1 MNSVNGSGKIIAA
14 ALAVCILLICF
25 SSCGSENAMPTADTT
40 LQEETTS
47 HAETAS
53 QNNDGQTASDT
64 EHVSTEKAPESTVAA
79 PETASQQETVS
90 PETAKQTDPETSDE
104 TAASP
109 SESKPEETQSENAM
123 KILVLNG
130 SPHPQGDT
138 AKMVAVFRET
148 AESAGH
154 DVAVINVCRK
164 NIKGCLACEY
174 CHGKGQGVCVQKDD
188 MQEIYAELKDT
199 QMLVLASP
207 IYYHGIS
214 GQLKCAVDRF
224 YSALYPKAPETLK
237 KAAMFLSSGDPDMY
251 DGAKFSYD
259 GDFLCY
265 LGLED
270 VGIITNHD
278 KDCLAAVRQMAAS
291 L

>member
-1 MNSVNGSGKIIAA
+1 VAA
-14 ALAVCILLICF
+14 
-25 SSCGSENAMPTADTT
+25 S
-40 LQEETTS
+40 
-47 HAETAS
+47 ETAS
-53 QNNDGQTASDT
+53 
-64 EHVSTEKAPESTVAA
+64 HK
-79 PETASQQETVS
+79 ETVS

-164 NIKGCLACEY
+164 NIK
-174 CHGKGQGVCVQKDD
+174 
-188 MQEIYAELKDT
+188 
-199 QMLVLASP
+199 
-207 IYYHGIS
+207 
-214 GQLKCAVDRF
+214 
-224 YSALYPKAPETLK
+224 
-237 KAAMFLSSGDPDMY
+237 
-251 DGAKFSYD
+251 
-259 GDFLCY
+259 
-265 LGLED
+265 
-270 VGIITNHD
+270 
-278 KDCLAAVRQMAAS
+278 DCLAAVRQMAAS